1 MDIFLSVNQADLLI
15 SHHSI
20 NIHRRI
26 PANTTRL
33 PLMIQLIFSQ
43 LPHLVLTHRQSNAAM
58 GVMEGA
64 FLWALTLKQRLASVS
79 KRLMETDI
87 CPADLTADVPC
98 KVPLVQWQ
106 KEIQGLRVSASD
118 HVLGEIQSHAL
129 YCLLQEAAVLNEK
142 KNI

>member
-98 KVPLVQWQ
+98 KKNPRPMAKRDPETARQCLGSCTWRDI
-106 KEIQGLRVSASD
+106 ESRF
-118 HVLGEIQSHAL
+118 VLSLTGGCCI
-129 YCLLQEAAVLNEK
+129 K
-142 KNI
+142 

>member
-98 KVPLVQWQ
+98 KKKPLSNGKKRSRDCASVPRIMYLARY
-106 KEIQGLRVSASD
+106 RVTLCIVSYRR
-118 HVLGEIQSHAL
+118 LL
-129 YCLLQEAAVLNEK
+129 Y
-142 KNI
+142 